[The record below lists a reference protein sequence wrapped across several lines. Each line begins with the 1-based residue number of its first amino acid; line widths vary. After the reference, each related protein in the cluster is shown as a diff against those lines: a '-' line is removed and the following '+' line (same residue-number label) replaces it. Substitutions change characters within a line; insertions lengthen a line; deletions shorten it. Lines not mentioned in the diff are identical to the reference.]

1 MGTFAINQYYDF
13 DSAGL
18 EEEDNGENF
27 IYLKYNGESTLP
39 GFPSFSFR
47 VKAYPCQIAMPPE
60 RFPKK
65 IRCLVKDLI
74 PNRLAP
80 DQDEQFP
87 KLVQDRA
94 WLLTLIYVP
103 GFTYEFAVIGQDNT
117 GKYTLKDIA
126 NGIEHYN
133 YESATELRLGDKLS
147 LVVKEI
153 RKNYLALAQNRYD
166 AIVGANFKVGQKH
179 DFTIRKVKPDENNRQ
194 YLQLID
200 RTRGF
205 WHRFYLESDDAPP
218 NEDSIRLE
226 IGEITPEGWL
236 CLQYPG
242 KRLSDIQKIRQAE
255 STDFGREDERREFK
269 STIAFPPRDKNDPAS
284 IRRQPD
290 FTKQLRGNIMRVIAS
305 FMNAQGGSLFIGV
318 NDSGDVCGIEGD
330 LPALNY
336 DNDDKYNG
344 QYKTSTDGYELKLR
358 NAISAVLGEYAD
370 SLVTVRFYKVDDPAN
385 SSNQRVF
392 CEVVVKAAGTPVF
405 WGGTRLFVRAG
416 NSTRLLINGDITSF
430 ILEKMRNQQ
439 QLHPQSQPIKA
450 PAPAAT
456 LPDAPRLTELTG
468 SVALVQPP
476 KSDTRNWGTL
486 SFLPDGY
493 RQFGKVVSDPV
504 PVAALQLTQEHRKS
518 KYQLLQCYASGN
530 VNAVSNISKK
540 IPGKKNLPYKGGW
553 NSDDALLQVFACCPE
568 DYLVIRSLG
577 TDGMAYAKAIQV
589 KEITAHD
596 SFTAQGNNVLDP
608 SLATVTSY
616 HVVSERLSSFIYDII
631 SKRRNGDPG
640 QNTALIR
647 VQDCI
652 AFLDKQHE
660 PTANATVA

>member
-1 MGTFAINQYYDF
+1 MGTFAADKYYDF
-13 DSAGL
+13 DYAGL
-18 EEEDNGENF
+18 EEEDNGDVF

-47 VKAYPCQIAMPPE
+47 VKAYPCQVTMPPE

-103 GFTYEFAVIGQDNT
+103 GFTYEFAVIGKDAT

-133 YESATELRLGDKLS
+133 HESATELRLGDKLT
-147 LVVKEI
+147 LVVKAI
-153 RKNYLALAQNRYD
+153 NKSSLSLVQNRYE

-179 DFTIRKVKPDENNRQ
+179 DFTIRKVKPDENGRQ

-200 RTRGF
+200 KTRGF
-205 WHRFYLESDDAPP
+205 WHRFYLENDDAPP
-218 NEDSIRLE
+218 NQDSIRLE
-226 IGEITPEGWL
+226 IGEITQEGWL
-236 CLQYPG
+236 CLHYPG
-242 KRLSDIQKIRQAE
+242 TRLSDIQKIRQAD

-269 STIAFPPRDKNDPAS
+269 STIAFPPRDKNAPAAS
-284 IRRQPD
+284 KRQPD
-290 FTKQLRGNIMRVIAS
+290 FSKQLSGTIMRTIAS

-318 NDSGDVCGIEGD
+318 NDSGEVCGIEGD
-330 LPALNY
+330 LPVLNV
-336 DNDDKYNG
+336 DWNDQYNG

-358 NAISAVLGEYAD
+358 NAISAVLGDFAN
-370 SLVTVRFYKVDDPAN
+370 SLVTIRFFKVDDPAD

-392 CEVVVKAAGTPVF
+392 CEVVIKSASTPVF
-405 WGGTRLFVRAG
+405 HGGTRLFIRAG
-416 NSTRLLINGDITSF
+416 NSTRLLVNGDITSF

-439 QLHPQSQPIKA
+439 QLHPQPVTA
-450 PAPAAT
+450 PAPAAAA
-456 LPDAPRLTELTG
+456 LPDAPRLTELKG
-468 SVALVQPP
+468 SVALFPPP
-476 KSDTRNWGTL
+476 KSDTRNWGIL
-486 SFLPDGY
+486 SFLPDGD
-493 RQFGKVVSDPV
+493 RQFGKAVSAPA

-518 KYQLLQCYASGN
+518 KYQLLQCYASGS
-530 VNAVSNISKK
+530 VNAVSNIAKK
-540 IPGKKNLPYKGGW
+540 LPGKKDQPYKGGW
-553 NSDDALLQVFACCPE
+553 NSDDALLQVFVCSPE
-568 DYLVIRSLG
+568 DYLVIRSQG
-577 TDGMAYAKAIQV
+577 QDGMSYVKAIQV
-589 KEITAHD
+589 KEITTHD
-596 SFTAQGNNVLDP
+596 SLTAQGNKVLDP
-608 SLATVTSY
+608 SQATVTSY
-616 HVVSERLSSFIYDII
+616 QIVSERLSSFIYDII
-631 SKRRNGDPG
+631 SKKRNGDPG

-652 AFLDKQHE
+652 TFLDMQQ
-660 PTANATVA
+660 

>member
-1 MGTFAINQYYDF
+1 MGTFAINQFYDF

-18 EEEDNGENF
+18 EEEDNGNVF
-27 IYLKYNGESTLP
+27 IYLKYNGENTLP
-39 GFPSFSFR
+39 GFPHFSFR

-74 PNRLAP
+74 PNRL

-103 GFTYEFAVIGQDNT
+103 GFTYEFAVIGKDST

-133 YESATELRLGDKLS
+133 HESATELRLGDKLS
-147 LVVKEI
+147 LVVQDI
-153 RKNYLALAQNRYD
+153 RKSYLTLVENRHA
-166 AIVGANFKVGQKH
+166 AIVGANFKVGQKY

-194 YLQLID
+194 YLQLVD
-200 RTRGF
+200 KTRGF
-205 WHRFYLESDDAPP
+205 WHRFYLENDDTPP
-218 NEDSIRLE
+218 NTDSIRLE

-242 KRLSDIQKIRQAE
+242 TRLSDIQKIRQAD

-269 STIAFPPRDKNDPAS
+269 STIVFPPRDKNPPAASRHQS
-284 IRRQPD
+284 IFD
-290 FTKQLRGNIMRVIAS
+290 KQLRGTIMRTIAS
-305 FMNAQGGSLFIGV
+305 FMNSQCGSLFIGV
-318 NDSGDVCGIEGD
+318 TDSGNVCGIEGD
-330 LPALNY
+330 LPKLNE
-336 DNDDKYNG
+336 DWNDQYNG

-358 NAISAVLGEYAD
+358 NAISTVLGDFAN
-370 SLVTVRFYKVDDPAN
+370 SLVTVRFYKVDDPAD

-392 CEVVVKAAGTPVF
+392 CEVVVKAASTPIF
-405 WGGTRLFVRAG
+405 HGGTRLFVRAG

-430 ILEKMRNQQ
+430 ILQKMRNQQ
-439 QLHPQSQPIKA
+439 QLHPQPAKA
-450 PAPAAT
+450 PAPATAT

-486 SFLPDGY
+486 SFLPDGD
-493 RQFGKVVSDPV
+493 RQFGKIVSDPV

-530 VNAVSNISKK
+530 VNAVSNIGKK
-540 IPGKKNLPYKGGW
+540 LPGKKNQPFKGGW
-553 NSDDALLQVFACCPE
+553 NSDDTLLQVFVCSPE
-568 DYLVIRSLG
+568 DYLVIRSKG
-577 TDGMAYAKAIQV
+577 QDGISYAKAIQV
-589 KEITAHD
+589 KEITTHD
-596 SFTAQGNNVLDP
+596 SLTAQGNKILDP
-608 SLATVTSY
+608 SQATVTSY
-616 HVVSERLSSFIYDII
+616 QVVTERLSSFIYDII
-631 SKRRNGDPG
+631 SKKRDGAPG

-652 AFLDKQHE
+652 AFLDKQQE
-660 PTANATVA
+660 PTENATVA